1 MSHEIEEFEDGT
13 AAFLTA
19 RQDAW
24 HRLGVTLPGAFS
36 AEDAMTYAK
45 LGKWNVRK
53 EPLQTIPTIT
63 ASGVN
68 AGLECP
74 DMYAIIRDHP
84 ITGQPE
90 VLGGTSVGRVYEP
103 IQNEDHADVLNLLT
117 DTTGASFETAGSL
130 HGGKQVFLTMK
141 LPDTMVIGGSDAVD
155 VYIAA
160 INAHDGGASFKLMVT
175 PVRVV
180 CANTLAAALGDHQSV
195 FKIRHTK
202 NAAGHIEQARAAL
215 GLTFKYVAAFEEEA
229 QKMAA
234 AHLELSEFRSIV
246 ARLIPD
252 EKPNSKADQNRGVKI
267 RTLDYI
273 FQAADENEGSL
284 RFTRW
289 GAYNAVTAYA
299 DHYAGKST
307 KMNDQDARALRAIED
322 PAVFNLKAR
331 AFAAF
336 AA

>member
-1 MSHEIEEFEDGT
+1 MSHEIEEFQDGT
-13 AAFLTA
+13 AAFLSA

-24 HRLGVTLPGAFS
+24 HRLGTTLPGAFS

-45 LGKWNVRK
+45 LGGWNVRK
-53 EPLQTIPTIT
+53 APLQTVPQIT
-63 ASGVN
+63 VDGVD

-84 ITGQPE
+84 ITGQAE
-90 VLGGTSVGRVYEP
+90 VLGGTSVGRLYEP
-103 IQNEDHADVLNLLT
+103 IQNEAHADVLNLLT
-117 DTTGASFETAGSL
+117 DTTGAVFETAGSL
-130 HGGKQVFLTMK
+130 HGGKQVFITMK
-141 LPDTMVIGGSDAVD
+141 LPDTMAIGGEDAVD

-160 INAHDGGASFKLMVT
+160 VNAHDGGASFKLMVT

-180 CANTLAAALGDHQSV
+180 CANTLAAALGNHQAV

-202 NAAGHIEQARAAL
+202 SAAGRIEQAREAL
-215 GLTFKYVAAFEEEA
+215 GLSFKYIAAFEEEA
-229 QKMAA
+229 QAMAA
-234 AHLELSEFRSIV
+234 SHIELAEFRSVIQG
-246 ARLIPD
+246 LFP
-252 EKPNSKADQNRGVKI
+252 EGKPNSKAEQNRGVKI

-273 FQAADENEGSL
+273 FQAADENAGAL

-299 DHYAGKST
+299 DHYAGTST
-307 KMNDQDARALRAIED
+307 KMDDQDARALRAIED
-322 PAVFNLKAR
+322 PAVYNLKSR

-336 AA
+336 GA